1 MCICVCLYVY
11 VVCMCISMDACI
23 YGCVYFKLCNV
34 LFAFIP
40 WNIWGHASRR
50 VINARQCLPRAH
62 YGTLPPFPRSLNF
75 EIWQVFCQR
84 KNVPISLKYCE
95 EVASLTSNWDHVF
108 LKQNTIYKHKDDIFY
123 QKIQVLWRISKKLK
137 GQYWFAFSYL
147 NSEFSC
153 LLYSVVF
160 IVLLSPSFRLLDFTK
175 KFNSTFYEVPMFIRH
190 LRLNTFLS
198 KNLEIL
204 IVTNIEIPKR
214 KVLFSLR

>member
-1 MCICVCLYVY
+1 
-11 VVCMCISMDACI
+11 MCISMDACI

-40 WNIWGHASRR
+40 WNIWGHTSRR

-62 YGTLPPFPRSLNF
+62 YSTLPPFPRSLNF

-123 QKIQVLWRISKKLK
+123 QKIQVLWRISKKFK

-160 IVLLSPSFRLLDFTK
+160 IVLLSPSLRLLDFTK
-175 KFNSTFYEVPMFIRH
+175 IFNSTFYGVPMFIRH
-190 LRLNTFLS
+190 LRLNTFLP